1 MSLMFK
7 PKTKVEK
14 VCRWSLY
21 VLMILFTSF
30 MLYLRYSVYYNLTKP
45 EFVKQVWSGHWMY
58 LIGII
63 VVFTFLYVRS
73 NLSSFKEMFK

>member
-7 PKTKVEK
+7 PKTTVEK

-30 MLYLRYSVYYNLTKP
+30 MLYIRYSVYYNLTKP
-45 EFVKQVWSGHWMY
+45 EFVKQVWSDNWMY